1 MQIDTRT
8 IKTDRINEIYITAIP
23 TPHPDTHS
31 LVEELFTGIR
41 TTLTTSN
48 AQILQERV
56 FGTENA
62 LRMARS
68 IRETTYGPLDDGVS
82 PAWLVVPE
90 GINGPIAGVQIHA
103 VKGCGIPQILEVD
116 GTPCGRIVRTTK
128 GAYLTLS
135 NIRQP
140 GAGGRNEQAL
150 AMLEKAESILS
161 KAGIDMFA
169 VPRTW
174 MWLGNILLW
183 YDDFNQIRNNFFKKR
198 GIIAENKKSK
208 MPASTGIGIGPDNGA
223 LCAMDL
229 AAVIE
234 DESSIEYIDAGG
246 NQQSA
251 LDYGSAF
258 SRASKA
264 KTPAGITIFVSGT
277 ASIGA
282 DGKTLHPGDPHA
294 QIEAT
299 INNVQAVLREFECSD
314 DDVVQAI
321 AYCKTPKVEKLFTSN
336 WSNLSWPA
344 VTAIADVC
352 RNDLLFEI
360 EATAA
365 KSLADGAC

>member
-1 MQIDTRT
+1 MQIYTRT
-8 IKTDRINEIYITAIP
+8 INADRITEIYITAIP
-23 TPHPDTHS
+23 TPHTDTNS
-31 LVEELFTGIR
+31 QTEELFTGIS
-41 TTLTTSN
+41 TALNASN

-56 FGTENA
+56 FATENA
-62 LRMARS
+62 LETARS
-68 IRETTYGPLDDGVS
+68 VRGKIYGHLDDGVN
-82 PAWLVVPE
+82 PTWLVVPN
-90 GINGPIAGVQIHA
+90 GINGQIAGIQVHA
-103 VKGCGIPQILEVD
+103 VSGCSTPQILEVD
-116 GTPCGRIVRTTK
+116 GIPCGRIVRTPK
-128 GAYLTLS
+128 NAYLALS

-140 GAGGRNEQAL
+140 SAGGRTAQAL
-150 AMLEKAESILS
+150 AMLEKTELILS

-174 MWLGNILLW
+174 MWLSNILSW
-183 YDDFNQIRNNFFKKR
+183 YDDFNHIRNDFFKKR
-198 GIIAENKKSK
+198 GLIAENRKSK

-234 DESSIEYIDAGG
+234 DESSIEYLDAAG

-251 LDYGSAF
+251 LEYGSAF
-258 SRASKA
+258 SRAAKA
-264 KTPAGITIFVSGT
+264 KTPAGTTVFVSGT

-282 DGKTLHPGDPHA
+282 DGKTIHVADPHA
-294 QIEAT
+294 QIQTT
-299 INNVQAVLREFECSD
+299 INNVRAVLREFDCSD

-321 AYCKTPKVEKLFTSN
+321 AYCKTPQVEKLFVGN
-336 WSNLSWPA
+336 WSNLSWPT

-365 KSLADGAC
+365 KSLADGA